1 MNKHIPSC
9 KISPTIHSWEN
20 PNFHIPRSPEKSCGF
35 EDLGEKQHILLHI
48 GSSWILHSLSTVYSL
63 HFEDYPKLYNPSTVK
78 LGNKEHFD
86 KEQIGIKE
94 LIMDYQPFYTINL
107 LLDKELLPI

>member
-1 MNKHIPSC
+1 MKSMYDKHMMNKHWIF
-9 KISPTIHSWEN
+9 HSQIVIN
-20 PNFHIPRSPEKSCGF
+20 EKLVS
-35 EDLGEKQHILLHI
+35 
-48 GSSWILHSLSTVYSL
+48 Y
-63 HFEDYPKLYNPSTVK
+63 TVK

-94 LIMDYQPFYTINL
+94 LFMDYQPFYTINL